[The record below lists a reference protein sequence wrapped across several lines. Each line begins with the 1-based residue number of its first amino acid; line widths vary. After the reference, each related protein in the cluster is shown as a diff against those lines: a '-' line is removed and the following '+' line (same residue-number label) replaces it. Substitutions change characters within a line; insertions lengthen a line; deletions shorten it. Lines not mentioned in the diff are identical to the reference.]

1 MPRKRKELSEK
12 EWERRLESNV
22 AWRMNHL
29 EQNHLAMRTREAK
42 LANTMFLV
50 WRGPTDF
57 YRMENMERQQEMC
70 QCFRCL
76 GARDLFWNQVCPP
89 QTTPILSS

>member
-1 MPRKRKELSEK
+1 MPKRKKKEK
-12 EWERRLESNV
+12 DFSRQLETNV

-50 WRGPTDF
+50 WGGPNDF
-57 YRMENMERQQEMC
+57 YRNENMEREQEMC
-70 QCFRCL
+70 HCERCL
-76 GARDLFWNQVCPP
+76 GARNLFWKQVCPP
-89 QTTPILSS
+89 ATTPTLSS